1 MKLSSGILTAMSVA
15 TIGIITLQSCES
27 EGGCGKSNISHN
39 GSHESH
45 NNGANCMTCHKSGG
59 EGEGCFNLAGSVY
72 NGQSTTPLSN
82 VTVNLYSE
90 AQGAGEL
97 RFTLKG
103 DALGNFFTTDDVT
116 YSGLFA
122 SVTGPSGTPH
132 YMSASLSSASCN
144 SCHGVSTDRLNAN

>member
-1 MKLSSGILTAMSVA
+1 MKLRSGILTAMSVA
-15 TIGIITLQSCES
+15 AIGIMTLQSCES
-27 EGGCGKSNISHN
+27 EGGCGKTNISHN

-45 NNGANCMTCHKSGG
+45 NNGANCMNCHKDGG
-59 EGEGCFNLAGSVY
+59 EGKGCFNLAGSVY
-72 NGQSTTPLSN
+72 NGQSASALSN

-122 SVTGPSGTPH
+122 SVVGPSGTAH
-132 YMSASLSSASCN
+132 FMSSSLSSASCN
-144 SCHGVSTDRLNAN
+144 TCHGVSTGRLYAD